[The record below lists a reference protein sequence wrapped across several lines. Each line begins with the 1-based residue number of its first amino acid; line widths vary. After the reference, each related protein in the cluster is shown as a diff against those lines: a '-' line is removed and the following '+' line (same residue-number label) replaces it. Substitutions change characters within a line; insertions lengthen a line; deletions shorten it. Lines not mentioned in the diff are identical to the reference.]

1 MSLSSVER
9 VVEAEAYAFT
19 KLAEHL
25 RMRTDVQNIDVMIL
39 AGFCRNCLSKWCLA
53 HMTLGQEGPLS
64 RTLSTLCRYH
74 AGARHYGVEMS
85 YEQACEHVYGMPY
98 SEWKRLHQQPATE
111 EQMRRLEETK
121 AGHAQ
126 HQKQPSVAAPAA
138 PPAPRLMSDVCCNP
152 VQKPPDQPPPV
163 QVGPPV
169 RMSCHQLT
177 NQPTNQP
184 ISNAPSIAV
193 TATRPCPPPP
203 SRLRRWARWS
213 FDWAC

>member
-1 MSLSSVER
+1 M
-9 VVEAEAYAFT
+9 
-19 KLAEHL
+19 
-25 RMRTDVQNIDVMIL
+25 
-39 AGFCRNCLSKWCLA
+39 
-53 HMTLGQEGPLS
+53 
-64 RTLSTLCRYH
+64 CRYH

-126 HQKQPSVAAPAA
+126 HQKQPSVTAPAA

-184 ISNAPSIAV
+184 TNPFRTRRPSPSRPPVPAHHRPRACAGG
-193 TATRPCPPPP
+193 TGGHSTGRADCERPCGCG
-203 SRLRRWARWS
+203 SL
-213 FDWAC
+213 